1 MWWDGYAGEKV
12 VIIEE
17 MGPKQINGHHIKLWC
32 DHYPFKANQKGSQLR
47 IRPEKIIV
55 TSNYSIRECFDTP

>member
-1 MWWDGYAGEKV
+1 
-12 VIIEE
+12 
-17 MGPKQINGHHIKLWC
+17 MGPKQINGHHIKQWC
-32 DHYPFKANQKGSQLR
+32 DHYPFKANQKGSQLL